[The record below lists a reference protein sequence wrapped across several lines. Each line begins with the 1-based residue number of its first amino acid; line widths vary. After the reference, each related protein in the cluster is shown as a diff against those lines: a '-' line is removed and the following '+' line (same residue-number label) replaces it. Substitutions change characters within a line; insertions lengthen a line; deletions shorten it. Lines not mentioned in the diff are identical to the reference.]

1 MKYLILI
8 ALLLVSLPIFS
19 QQTSKNQ
26 SKLQPQSL
34 SELSITTDTYILT
47 DFQSGHTLVSQNA
60 TKRVEPASLT
70 KMMTAHITFSALRQK
85 RITLKQIVPVS
96 EKAWRAKG
104 SRMFIEPGKPVTV
117 EELVSGLIVQSGNDA
132 SIALA
137 EAIAGSEE
145 GFVQMMNKE
154 AERIGMK
161 NTHFVNSTGLPNPEH
176 FTTAHDLALL
186 VSDMIRRFPEHYP
199 LYSLRKYTYNKISQS
214 NRNRLLWLDPNVD
227 GLKTGYTKSAGYC
240 LAASAKRNNTRLI
253 SIILG
258 AKSDNV
264 RTMESQRLLNY
275 GFLSYDTVRV
285 FRKNQEVA
293 AIPLWK
299 GQRTT
304 LKTGFNHDLYFSLPK
319 GQAAKLKAT
328 MEYNQPMIA
337 PIIEGQKVGVVKFIF
352 DGKQIANYPLV
363 ALESIDGSNFFSRKW
378 DEILLLFN

>member
-1 MKYLILI
+1 MKYLILF
-8 ALLLVSLPIFS
+8 ALLLVSSPVFS
-19 QQTSKNQ
+19 QQSKNQ
-26 SKLQPQSL
+26 SQLQPQSL

-47 DFQSGHTLVSQNA
+47 DFQSGQTLVSQNA
-60 TKRVEPASLT
+60 SKRVEPASLT
-70 KMMTAHITFSALRQK
+70 KMMTAYITFSALRQK

-145 GFVQMMNKE
+145 SFVQMMNKE
-154 AERIGMK
+154 AERLGMK
-161 NTHFVNSTGLPNPEH
+161 NTHFANSAGLPNSEH
-176 FTTAHDLALL
+176 YSTAYDLALL

-199 LYSLRKYTYNKISQS
+199 LYSLREYTYNKISQS

-240 LAASAKRNNTRLI
+240 LVASAKRNNRRLI
-253 SIILG
+253 SIVLG

-275 GFLSYDTVRV
+275 GFLSFDTVRV
-285 FRKNQEVA
+285 FRKKQEVTT
-293 AIPLWK
+293 IQLWK
-299 GQRTT
+299 GQREV

-328 MEYNQPMIA
+328 MEYKQPMIA
-337 PIIEGQKVGVVKFIF
+337 PIKAGQEVGVVKFIF
-352 DGKQIANYPLV
+352 DGKQIAKYPLV
-363 ALESIDGSNFFSRKW
+363 ALESIDNSNIFSRTW

>member
-1 MKYLILI
+1 
-8 ALLLVSLPIFS
+8 
-19 QQTSKNQ
+19 
-26 SKLQPQSL
+26 
-34 SELSITTDTYILT
+34 
-47 DFQSGHTLVSQNA
+47 
-60 TKRVEPASLT
+60 
-70 KMMTAHITFSALRQK
+70 MMTAHITFSALRQK

-240 LAASAKRNNTRLI
+240 LVASAKRNNTRLI

-304 LKTGFNHDLYFSLPK
+304 LKTGFNHD
-319 GQAAKLKAT
+319 
-328 MEYNQPMIA
+328 
-337 PIIEGQKVGVVKFIF
+337 
-352 DGKQIANYPLV
+352 
-363 ALESIDGSNFFSRKW
+363 W
-378 DEILLLFN
+378 